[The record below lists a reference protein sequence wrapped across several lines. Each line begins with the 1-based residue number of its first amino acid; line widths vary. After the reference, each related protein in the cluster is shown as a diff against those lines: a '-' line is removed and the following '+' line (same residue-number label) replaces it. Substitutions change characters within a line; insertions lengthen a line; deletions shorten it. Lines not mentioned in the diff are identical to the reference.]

1 MCPRSPK
8 PKPEPMTKPQTKRGK
23 TKMENRGQKETPHH
37 LKGDAG
43 LMVDRIVIRN
53 KGLIYLLSFV
63 AV

>member
-1 MCPRSPK
+1 
-8 PKPEPMTKPQTKRGK
+8 MTKPQTKRGK

-43 LMVDRIVIRN
+43 LMVDRSLIRSR
-53 KGLIYLLSFV
+53 GLIYLLSFV